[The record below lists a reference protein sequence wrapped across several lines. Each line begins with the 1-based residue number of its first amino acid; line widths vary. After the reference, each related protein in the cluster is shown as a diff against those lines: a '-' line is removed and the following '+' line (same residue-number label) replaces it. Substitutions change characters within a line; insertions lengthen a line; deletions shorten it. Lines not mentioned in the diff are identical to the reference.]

1 MWSVYVYS
9 EIKVSVLLSTHSYR
23 FIYSST
29 VEMLIAYAYKT
40 VPVEKI
46 NEQKILESPV
56 NKRSEPMTKIYPNL
70 VEPFIKNVFCLLVV
84 LNLSL
89 KYCPSISQNDGGR

>member
-1 MWSVYVYS
+1 
-9 EIKVSVLLSTHSYR
+9 
-23 FIYSST
+23 
-29 VEMLIAYAYKT
+29 MLIKPL
-40 VPVEKI
+40 VKKM
-46 NEQKILESPV
+46 NDQKKLKFPV
-56 NKRSEPMTKIYPNL
+56 NKRSKPITKIYPNL